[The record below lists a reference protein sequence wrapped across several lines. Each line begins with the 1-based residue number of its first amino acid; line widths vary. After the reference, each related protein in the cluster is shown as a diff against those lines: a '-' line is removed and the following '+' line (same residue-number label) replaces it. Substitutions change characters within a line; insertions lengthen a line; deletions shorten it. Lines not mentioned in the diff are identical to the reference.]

1 MNNYFFFNYSQLWI
15 DRTCLVNLN
24 ISADI
29 CENLKNYE
37 NYTNQVQEEVSK
49 LQIVGNYIDTIPTI
63 LMSALLGIYKH
74 TY

>member
-1 MNNYFFFNYSQLWI
+1 M
-15 DRTCLVNLN
+15 VNLN

-49 LQIVGNYIDTIPTI
+49 LQIVGNYFHIIPEI
-63 LMSALLGIYKH
+63 VVGALLGTSILKLHLYLKVC
-74 TY
+74 